1 MKKLFLTVFFAGG
14 IFLLL
19 SQGEVLWSKLKFLDE
34 PRIHKVRKGES
45 LSKLAQRHYGDAQH
59 WRELALVNRA
69 PKPSHIQVGEEILLP
84 SATVINELSRSRT
97 LTRVNTLLGDQENA
111 AERSAPESSTTVTKP
126 TNGSHS
132 VAPAEKPSE
141 TSDPSGGPVP
151 ETTPDPIAPQS
162 DTTIENTGF
171 PWFWLAIGMILIAGV
186 VGFLLYRRKQE
197 EEGKTEVETVES
209 NRTVN
214 DRSTRSAFTPFSKE
228 NRRPFGKPGR
238 EKENLAA

>member
-45 LSKLAQRHYGDAQH
+45 LSKLAQQHYGDAQH

-69 PKPSHIQVGEEILLP
+69 PKPNHIQVGEEILLP

-97 LTRVNTLLGDQENA
+97 LSRVNTLLGDQENA
-111 AERSAPESSTTVTKP
+111 AERTTPSSSTASTKP

-132 VAPAEKPSE
+132 IAPSEKPAG
-141 TSDPSGGPVP
+141 TSDPSGGSVP
-151 ETTPDPIAPQS
+151 ETTPEPIAPQS
-162 DTTIENTGF
+162 NTTSEDTSF
-171 PWFWLAIGMILIAGV
+171 PWFWLAIGIILVAGV
-186 VGFLLYRRKQE
+186 VGFLLYRRKQT
-197 EEGKTEVETVES
+197 EEGKTEVETVETS
-209 NRTVN
+209 STVN
-214 DRSTRSAFTPFSKE
+214 DRPARSAFKPFSKE
-228 NRRPFGKPGR
+228 NRRPFGKTDR
-238 EKENLAA
+238 EKENLAV